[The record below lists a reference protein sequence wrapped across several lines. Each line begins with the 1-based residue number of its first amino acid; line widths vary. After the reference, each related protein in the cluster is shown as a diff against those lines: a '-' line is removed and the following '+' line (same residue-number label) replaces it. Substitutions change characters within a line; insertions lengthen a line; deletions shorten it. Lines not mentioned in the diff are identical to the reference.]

1 LRVVGVGVFAL
12 ALLADFAEATGAL
25 ATLVFFSVVALLL
38 AAALLVKLPALV
50 LEVLAEGPAFLV
62 EVFVKVAFEEEE
74 EGFPVAGL
82 ASAAGFEAR
91 FTVVDSAAV
100 ERAFADLALA
110 FAPLVETGTFVF

>member
-1 LRVVGVGVFAL
+1 MRVVGGGVFAL

-25 ATLVFFSVVALLL
+25 ATLVFFSVVALL
-38 AAALLVKLPALV
+38 AAALLVNLPALV

-74 EGFPVAGL
+74 GFPVAGL
-82 ASAAGFEAR
+82 TSAAGFEAR

>member
-1 LRVVGVGVFAL
+1 MRVVGGGVFAL

-25 ATLVFFSVVALLL
+25 ATLVFFSVVALL
-38 AAALLVKLPALV
+38 AAALLVNLPALV

-82 ASAAGFEAR
+82 TSAAGFEAR